1 MRPDRSLPPLIHAD
15 ARLLVADKPSGLLCQ
30 PGRGPELADS
40 LLTRIRRHWSW
51 AELPHR
57 LDRDTSGLLLVALD
71 ADMHRALSR
80 LFAER
85 RIGKTY
91 VADVAGRPAQS
102 AGSIDLP
109 LAKLG
114 DRPPRYGVDPA
125 GKASRTDWRLLETHD
140 GWSRLALYPRSGRS
154 HQLRVHLA
162 ASGHPIL
169 GDPLYGPS
177 GLHPT
182 GRLRLHASELRFVHP
197 FSGKKLLFQARCPF

>member
-1 MRPDRSLPPLIHAD
+1 MTLDRPLPPLIHAD
-15 ARLLVADKPSGLLCQ
+15 TRLLVVDKPSGLLSQ

-40 LLTRIRRHWSW
+40 LLTRIRRHWPR
-51 AELPHR
+51 AELAHR

-85 RIGKTY
+85 RIDKSY
-91 VADVAGRPAQS
+91 VADVAGRPARS
-102 AGSIDLP
+102 AGSIELP

-114 DRPPRYGVDPA
+114 DRPPRYGVDPH
-125 GKASRTDWRLLETHD
+125 GKASRTDWRLLEIHE
-140 GWSRLALYPRSGRS
+140 GWSRLVLHPLSGRS

-169 GDPLYGPS
+169 GDPLYGA
-177 GLHPT
+177 T
-182 GRLRLHASELRFVHP
+182 GHSSTDRLRLHASELRLVHP
-197 FSGKKLLFQARCPF
+197 HSGEQLIFQAPCPF